1 PCFQR
6 ARSHLLQLSCH
17 PVSDSRLDLTPEL
30 PVRRPCE
37 LLALSSACFLFLLEE
52 MYACTRMYSVHR
64 PIKRCIGK
72 LCFYSLPR
80 VYLINNEICT
90 RTVCQQDEYMKAE
103 RCRELSGWPKRVE
116 RSLNMKFCRNRRS
129 NPPTWANKV

>member
-1 PCFQR
+1 M
-6 ARSHLLQLSCH
+6 ARLPLVLLLCSFH
-17 PVSDSRLDLTPEL
+17 VLTAVAQTKQSESTEPPAPAVL
-30 PVRRPCE
+30 PSNCR
-37 LLALSSACFLFLLEE
+37 EE

>member
-1 PCFQR
+1 M
-6 ARSHLLQLSCH
+6 
-17 PVSDSRLDLTPEL
+17 V
-30 PVRRPCE
+30 E
-37 LLALSSACFLFLLEE
+37 LLCLFLCCETLPSCGFCSTVLTAVAQTKQSGNSLLLLNCREE